1 MRHLATGGMGEVWL
15 AEAPGAA
22 GFAKRLVIKTLRPE
36 LAADARLV
44 EQLVAEGRLL
54 EALDHPN
61 IAQILDLGVEDGT
74 WFLAIEMVVGHDLRA
89 LMRARGAALDPAPT
103 LAILAA
109 AAAALD
115 HAATRPGP
123 DGKPLG
129 IVHYDV
135 TPSNLMVRRDG
146 LVKLVDFGVART
158 AMMARLQPGSLR
170 GKLPYMGPEHLEVR
184 RADVRADLFS
194 LGLCAYELLT
204 GERALEVA
212 DADGLQVAWS
222 TLPARLARLEAAQVP
237 GSLALL
243 IRSMVALDPAS
254 RPASAADVAAA
265 VARISLELGVAAPER
280 RLADALGPAFDRLE
294 AEAQGIDATLAGLL
308 SPAPRT
314 DATGTVSLPGLS
326 LGSLQD
332 APSAASDAPVLQAPP
347 APVDASPV
355 RPPETITTDGGRA
368 RRQIELRRR
377 TYFGAAAA
385 LLVAG
390 LLGWWLGTRDGA
402 PATSPVAAG
411 TDAGGASVS
420 ADAGA
425 AVDSDGAGGFDPAAV
440 ATPTTVAVAA
450 VADAGP
456 TPEDGAKGMAAA
468 EAGDT
473 GTASVASPDAAHSG
487 EETAAETGPARPASD
502 ASEGP
507 PPAAP
512 ARAIRRPVAAIQRAE
527 VRFRVVPADAEVFVD
542 DRRVAGGP
550 GSSGVHALKLAPG
563 KRVIRVRE
571 RLSGKSEERK
581 LDLQPG
587 EQRRIPGFVLVR
599 GLP

>member
-89 LMRARGAALDPAPT
+89 LMRARGAPLDPAPT

-109 AAAALD
+109 AAGALD

-170 GKLPYMGPEHLEVR
+170 GKLPYMGPEHLEVSS
-184 RADVRADLFS
+184 ADVRADLFS

-222 TLPARLARLEAAQVP
+222 TLPARLDRLEAAARVP
-237 GSLALL
+237 GSLATL
-243 IRSMVALDPAS
+243 IGSMVALDPAS
-254 RPASAADVAAA
+254 RPASAAEVAAA
-265 VARISLELGVAAPER
+265 VARIALELGVAAPER
-280 RLADALGPAFDRLE
+280 QLADALGPAFDRLE

-308 SPAPRT
+308 SPAPRG

-326 LGSLQD
+326 LGSLHD
-332 APSAASDAPVLQAPP
+332 TPSATSEGPLLLTPPAPDIAPP
-347 APVDASPV
+347 A
-355 RPPETITTDGGRA
+355 RPPETITTDGSRA

-377 TYFGAAAA
+377 TYFAAAAA

-390 LLGWWLGTRDGA
+390 LLGWWLGTRDGEPAARPATVDADVDADAVVALGASDADSASVVEVAGPAA
-402 PATSPVAAG
+402 PATAAAPG
-411 TDAGGASVS
+411 SVS
-420 ADAGA
+420 VVEAADVGSPPP
-425 AVDSDGAGGFDPAAV
+425 VE
-440 ATPTTVAVAA
+440 
-450 VADAGP
+450 DAGP
-456 TPEDGAKGMAAA
+456 ADTTPPAAPVAPVEA
-468 EAGDT
+468 EARLR
-473 GTASVASPDAAHSG
+473 PDAAAG
-487 EETAAETGPARPASD
+487 A
-502 ASEGP
+502 

-512 ARAIRRPVAAIQRAE
+512 ARPIRRPAPVVQRAE

-542 DRRVAGGP
+542 DRKVAGGP

-571 RLSGKSEERK
+571 RLSGKTEERK
-581 LDLQPG
+581 LELQPG